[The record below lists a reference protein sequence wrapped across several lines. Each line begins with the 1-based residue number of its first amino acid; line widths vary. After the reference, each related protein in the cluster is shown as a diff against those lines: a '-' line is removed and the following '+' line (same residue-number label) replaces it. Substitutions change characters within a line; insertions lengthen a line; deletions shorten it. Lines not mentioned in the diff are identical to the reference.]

1 MRLSQLLSNLE
12 QAIAWTR
19 DRAGGED
26 IVVAVSSPDSRWR
39 AFSGISVV
47 SDHDGDLA
55 VVSFADGGYGEAGMT
70 TVKLRALIE
79 EFMRDNGDLEVA
91 LAQDCEVFRG
101 LHVNVDE
108 ETDDHGDPLGWVVIL
123 QAYVVK
129 TSLKR

>member
-1 MRLSQLLSNLE
+1 M
-12 QAIAWTR
+12 AWTR
-19 DRAGGED
+19 DRAGGDD

-47 SDHDGDLA
+47 SDVDGDLA

-91 LAQDCEVFRG
+91 LSQNGELFRR
-101 LHVNVDE
+101 LHVNVDQ
-108 ETDDHGDPLGWVVIL
+108 ETDDYGDPVGWVAIL
-123 QAYVVK
+123 QAYAIKVA
-129 TSLKR
+129 LKR

>member
-12 QAIAWTR
+12 HAMAWTR
-19 DRAGGED
+19 DRTGGED

-39 AFSGISVV
+39 AFSDISVV
-47 SDHDGDLA
+47 SDGDGDLA
-55 VVSFADGGYGEAGMT
+55 VVSFADGEYGEAGMT

-91 LAQDCEVFRG
+91 LAQDGEVFRG

-108 ETDDHGDPLGWVVIL
+108 ETDDYGDPAGWVVIL